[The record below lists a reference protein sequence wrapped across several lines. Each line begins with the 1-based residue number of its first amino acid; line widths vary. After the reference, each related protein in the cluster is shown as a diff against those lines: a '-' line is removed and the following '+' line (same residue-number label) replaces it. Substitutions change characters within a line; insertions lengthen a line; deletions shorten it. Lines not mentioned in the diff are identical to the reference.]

1 MDSFELNKIAGA
13 ILFALVAVMGF
24 GVISD
29 IIFAPHQPEQRGYE
43 IAVATT
49 GEDGAEAE
57 AEPQVEP
64 IEVRLASA
72 SADDGAKQF
81 RKCAA
86 CHSAEQ
92 GGANKVGPALWGVV
106 NRAPATHEGFS
117 YSSAM
122 QEFAQTHDAW
132 TFEQLDEFIAAP
144 RDHVPGTTMGFAG
157 LRKPQDR
164 AALIAYLNSLSENPV
179 PVQ

>member
-13 ILFALVAVMGF
+13 ILFALVAIMGF
-24 GVISD
+24 GVLSD
-29 IIFAPHQPEQRGYE
+29 IIFASHEPEVRGYQ
-43 IAVATT
+43 IAVATSE
-49 GEDGAEAE
+49 GDGVAAAAPE
-57 AEPQVEP
+57 VEP

-72 SADDGAKQF
+72 SVDDGAKQF

-86 CHSAEQ
+86 CHTVEQ

-106 NRAPATHEGFS
+106 GRAPATHEGFS

-122 QEFAQTHDAW
+122 QEYAQTHDAW
-132 TFEQLDEFIAAP
+132 TFEQLDHFIEKP
-144 RDHVPGTTMGFAG
+144 KDHVPGTSMGFAG

-164 AALIAYLNSLSENPV
+164 AALIAYLNSLSDNPV